1 MGFAEAIRVALQSLW
16 ANKLRTVL
24 TLIGV
29 VIGVASVIAIITL
42 VNGANRFVAT
52 KISGYG
58 SDVLTVTQMPSIIQT
73 AEEYLQDQKRKNI
86 EFSDYQYI
94 AQTCTRCLSVGAQL
108 SSSGKVVNGK
118 QSSDNTTINGW
129 TSAMAEMSNI
139 KVAEGRELTPID
151 DQAGTHA
158 VVVGAAT
165 SWITCCPTA
174 IPSARRSASMARST
188 PSSALAERQGTTL
201 GRSRDN
207 YVNMPLSTYMHTH
220 GEHQSVTIFAR
231 AGTAPGALEITV
243 DEVRA
248 LMRIRRHDRPGGED
262 TFAVQTNETFASLWK
277 QLTEMFAIVV
287 VGIASISLV
296 VGGVVIMNIM
306 LVSVTERTREIGI
319 RKALGAK
326 RQDVMLQFLI
336 ESATMALAGRHCR
349 RHSRRRCRGNRH
361 HHHRLA
367 VLGSHSGLWCWARL
381 SPPASAS
388 SSVSTRPI
396 RPLISIPS
404 SPCARSYNLCDS
416 PTLANRS
423 VWPWTRCAPTSCVPG
438 SPSSASS
445 SAWLPSSPF
454 PRSSTA

>member
-73 AEEYLQDQKRKNI
+73 AEEYLRDQKRKNI

-94 AQTCTRCLSVGAQL
+94 GETCTRCQMVGAQL

-118 QSSDNTTINGW
+118 QSSDNTSINGW
-129 TSAMAEMSNI
+129 TSGMAEMSNI
-139 KVAEGRELTPID
+139 KVAEGRELTPMD
-151 DQAGTHA
+151 DQEGTHD
-158 VVVGAAT
+158 VVVGADIVDNLLPNGGPIGQEIRVDGEVYT
-165 SWITCCPTA
+165 IVGV
-174 IPSARRSASMARST
+174 
-188 PSSALAERQGTTL
+188 AERQGTTL

-207 YVNMPLSTYMHTH
+207 FVNMPLSTYMHTH
-220 GEHQSVTIFAR
+220 GEHQSVTIFAK
-231 AGTAPGALEITV
+231 AGTAPDALDNAV
-243 DEVRA
+243 DEVRS
-248 LMRIRRHDRPGGED
+248 LMRIRRHDRPGEED
-262 TFAVQTNETFASLWK
+262 SFSVQTNETFASLWK
-277 QLTEMFAIVV
+277 QLTETFAIVV

-336 ESATMALAGRHCR
+336 ESATMALAGGIFGVILGVGVAEIVTTIIGWP
-349 RHSRRRCRGNRH
+349 SSV
-361 HHHRLA
+361 A
-367 VLGSHSGLWCWARL
+367 IWSVVLGL
-381 SPPASAS
+381 SVATSVGIFFGVYPAHKAAQLD
-388 SSVSTRPI
+388 PI
-396 RPLISIPS
+396 VALRAEL
-404 SPCARSYNLCDS
+404 
-416 PTLANRS
+416 
-423 VWPWTRCAPTSCVPG
+423 
-438 SPSSASS
+438 
-445 SAWLPSSPF
+445 
-454 PRSSTA
+454 